1 MPLAISTCDVVG
13 PDVVD
18 VLQYWNAK
26 VAGLHRRHER
36 LAIVDPSQSRHPPFS
51 RTAFRRATLARD
63 PQRVAPFCS
72 CCPHTVL
79 LASGANHTPCL
90 RGRPFLSHQWLSAT
104 DPPVPVLVGE
114 APLPELEEP
123 TRGSEG
129 LRRIEEKFRVGRAGA
144 ADDWPPQRKPRLV
157 AGRSSFVCV

>member
-1 MPLAISTCDVVG
+1 MLVLVLVLVRVRVRVRVRVVF
-13 PDVVD
+13 VVRPCLVMYHALPARRPV
-18 VLQYWNAK
+18 VLLHAVCVCVCVCVWSRYK
-26 VAGLHRRHER
+26 VYGNHALCHER

-104 DPPVPVLVGE
+104 DPPVPVLV
-114 APLPELEEP
+114 P
-123 TRGSEG
+123 G
-129 LRRIEEKFRVGRAGA
+129 LILCRF
-144 ADDWPPQRKPRLV
+144 
-157 AGRSSFVCV
+157 